1 MDPVPEVK
9 HMPWIRSSNVSLNT
23 SRHIQNNFNY
33 NCCYARPFWTTALR
47 RLCFFLITGV
57 KKKKGKKRAPN
68 WASPIW
74 KPTLASSHWGPGKAP
89 GSFTC
94 LHARPKA
101 AISPNFWGLGYGL
114 WLSNWLKIRFL
125 VPRVRK
131 FDTTVCTLHT
141 DSHPS
146 FRGPNSSLLGLLFF
160 LSSAFWGLLEVCATG
175 MFFCYYIISSLPLA
189 HSYNNEVILK
199 RTHTLCTR
207 GDYGY
212 V

>member
-1 MDPVPEVK
+1 
-9 HMPWIRSSNVSLNT
+9 MPWIRSSNVSLNT

-141 DSHPS
+141 DFHPLFQRTELIPPRPS
-146 FRGPNSSLLGLLFF
+146 FLSFCSVLGFARSLCYRYVFLL
-160 LSSAFWGLLEVCATG
+160 L
-175 MFFCYYIISSLPLA
+175 
-189 HSYNNEVILK
+189 HN
-199 RTHTLCTR
+199 
-207 GDYGY
+207 
-212 V
+212 